1 MNSPSFNRRAALGA
15 FAGTAAGATLGGAA
29 APAHAKPVVPVPE
42 IDGRL
47 LVNRDR
53 ATEILTRFG
62 LQGMIAL
69 NPINVTYLT
78 NIRTIGMKFITEY
91 PGFATYAADP
101 QAPIYL
107 VTGGTTA
114 AWDIANGTRETA
126 DIMPYGFG
134 GWNAADVNSDGLP
147 VEPEQGGRTR
157 RYHVRDD
164 VELTEREKAWAAV
177 QDKYADGLAAGASWA
192 LARALKAQG
201 ITSGKVAVDDMR
213 IAGFLAQTDLRDS
226 VECVPGYGVF
236 QYIRMV
242 KTPQELAYQ
251 RVGGRSNGDACLA
264 TIRQIEAGMTHDDI
278 ENIFLFE
285 CAQRGNRMDSF
296 LAGMP
301 GGGFPDGVMVKGKP
315 FLMDCVSSFKGYMG
329 DTART
334 FIIGEP
340 DAETKKRRKANQTAR
355 EVVFDAIKPGV
366 KYSELRRIGF
376 DTMVKNGMPEHA
388 VFVTPHS
395 VGLQHDDNPSRLPQ
409 FGIDGFDHVLEENMV
424 LTVDLPY
431 LEVGWGSG
439 HNEDLFRVT
448 ATGYEPLNTEK
459 DPFIIL

>member
-1 MNSPSFNRRAALGA
+1 M
-15 FAGTAAGATLGGAA
+15 
-29 APAHAKPVVPVPE
+29 
-42 IDGRL
+42 
-47 LVNRDR
+47 
-53 ATEILTRFG
+53 
-62 LQGMIAL
+62 
-69 NPINVTYLT
+69 
-78 NIRTIGMKFITEY
+78 
-91 PGFATYAADP
+91 
-101 QAPIYL
+101 
-107 VTGGTTA
+107 
-114 AWDIANGTRETA
+114 ANGTRETA

-134 GWNAADVNSDGLP
+134 GADTRLDADGLP
-147 VEPEQGGRTR
+147 VEPDQPGRTR
-157 RYHVRDD
+157 HYHVRADAD
-164 VELTEREKAWAAV
+164 LTAREKAWRDV
-177 QDKYADGLAAGASWA
+177 QDRFSESLASSAAWA

-201 ITSGKVAVDDMR
+201 ITKGRVAVDDMR
-213 IAGFLAQTDLRDS
+213 IAAFLAETDLRDS

-251 RVGGRSNGDACLA
+251 RIGGWNNGDACLA
-264 TIRQIEAGMTHDDI
+264 TVRQIEAGMTHDDL
-278 ENIFLFE
+278 ENIFRLE
-285 CAQRGNRMDSF
+285 CAKRGNRMDSF

-301 GGGFPDGVMVKGKP
+301 GGGFPDGVMVEGKP
-315 FLMDCVSSFKGYMG
+315 FLTDCVSSFRGYMG

-334 FIIGEP
+334 FILGEP
-340 DAETKKRRKANQTAR
+340 DAETKKRRTANQTAR
-355 EVVFDAIKPGV
+355 EAVFDAIKPGV

-376 DTMVKNGMPEHA
+376 DTMVKHGMPEHA

-448 ATGYEPLNTEK
+448 KTGYEPLSTEE
-459 DPFIIL
+459 DPFIVL